1 MNKITTN
8 LWFDTQAEE
17 AAEFYIAAFG
27 DGSVGSKLHY
37 TEAGQEV
44 HGRTPGTVMTVD
56 FRVLDH
62 DFVGLNGGP
71 AFTFNPSVSFI
82 VNYDPS
88 RDENA
93 QANLDKAWNA
103 LADGGTPLMPLQ
115 EYPFSKHYGW
125 IQDKFGVSWQLM
137 LTDPSGE
144 PRPVITPSIM
154 FVGDN
159 CGKAE
164 EAQEFYLSVFKNA
177 KKGNIMRYPAGME
190 PEKEGTV
197 MFSDFML
204 EGQWFAAMDSA
215 QEHKFQLNEAFSF
228 VVNCAD
234 QAEVDY
240 YWEKLSAVPE
250 SEQCGWLKD
259 KYGVS
264 WQIVPTEFLQILT
277 NSASDT
283 EKFGRVMGAMM
294 KMKKLDLGELKAAAD
309 ES

>member
-1 MNKITTN
+1 MNKIATN

-17 AAEFYIAAFG
+17 AAEFYISVFG
-27 DGSVGSKLHY
+27 DGAIGRKLRY

-44 HGRTPGTVMTVD
+44 HGQKPGTVMTVD
-56 FRVLDH
+56 FRVFDH

-71 AFTFNPSVSFI
+71 IFTFNPSVSFI

-93 QANLDKAWNA
+93 KENLDKAWNA
-103 LADGGTPLMPLQ
+103 LSDGGTALMPLQ

-125 IQDKFGVSWQLM
+125 IQDKYGISWQLM

-144 PRPVITPSIM
+144 PRPMIIPSVM
-154 FVGDN
+154 FVGAN

-164 EAQEFYLSVFKNA
+164 EAGEFYLSVFKNS
-177 KKGNIMRYPAGME
+177 KKGTLMRYPAGME

-215 QEHKFQLNEAFSF
+215 HEHEFALNEAFSF

-264 WQIVPTEFLQILT
+264 WQIVPTEYLDMLANT
-277 NSASDT
+277 NPES
-283 EKFGRVMGAMM
+283 FGRVMEAML
-294 KMKKLDLGELKAAAD
+294 KMKKLDLAKLQAAAT
-309 ES
+309 EG

>member
-1 MNKITTN
+1 MNKIATN

-17 AAEFYIAAFG
+17 AAEFYVSVFG
-27 DGSVGSKLHY
+27 EGAVGRKLRY
-37 TEAGQEV
+37 TDAGQEV
-44 HGRTPGTVMTVD
+44 HGQKPGSVMTVD
-56 FRVLDH
+56 FRVFDH

-71 AFTFNPSVSFI
+71 IFTFNPSVSFI

-93 QANLDKAWNA
+93 KENLDKAWNL

-125 IQDKFGVSWQLM
+125 IQDKYGVSWQLM
-137 LTDPSGE
+137 LTNPDGE
-144 PRPVITPSIM
+144 PRPVITPSVM
-154 FVGDN
+154 FVGAN

-177 KKGNIMRYPAGME
+177 KKGTMMRYSAGME

-215 QEHKFQLNEAFSF
+215 NEHDFVLNEAFSF

-264 WQIVPTEFLQILT
+264 WQIVPTEYLDMLT
-277 NSASDT
+277 NADP
-283 EKFGRVMGAMM
+283 EAFGRVMEAML
-294 KMKKLDLGELKAAAD
+294 KMKKLDLAKLQAAAT
-309 ES
+309 EG

>member
-1 MNKITTN
+1 MNKIATN

-17 AAEFYIAAFG
+17 AAEFYISVFG
-27 DGSVGSKLHY
+27 DGAIGRKLHY
-37 TEAGQEV
+37 TEAGKEV
-44 HGRTPGTVMTVD
+44 HGQKPGTVMTVD
-56 FRVLDH
+56 FRVFDH

-71 AFTFNPSVSFI
+71 IFTFNPSVSFI

-93 QANLDKAWNA
+93 KENLDKAWSA
-103 LADGGTPLMPLQ
+103 LSDGGTALMPLQ

-125 IQDKFGVSWQLM
+125 IQDEYGVSWQLM
-137 LTDPSGE
+137 LTDPGGE
-144 PRPVITPSIM
+144 PRPMIIPSVM
-154 FVGDN
+154 FVGAN

-164 EAQEFYLSVFKNA
+164 EAGEFYLSVFKNS
-177 KKGNIMRYPAGME
+177 KKGTLMRYPAGME

-215 QEHKFQLNEAFSF
+215 HEHEFALNEAFSF

-264 WQIVPTEFLQILT
+264 WQIVPTEYLDMLT
-277 NSASDT
+277 NTNPES
-283 EKFGRVMGAMM
+283 FGRVMEAML
-294 KMKKLDLGELKAAAD
+294 KMKKLDLAKLQAAAT
-309 ES
+309 EG

>member
-8 LWFDTQAEE
+8 LWFDNQAEE
-17 AAEFYIAAFG
+17 AANFYISAFG
-27 DGSVGSKLHY
+27 DGSIGRKLYY

-44 HGRTPGTVMTVD
+44 HGQKPGTVMTVD
-56 FRVLDH
+56 FRILDH
-62 DFVGLNGGP
+62 DFVGLNGG
-71 AFTFNPSVSFI
+71 AVFTFNPSISFL
-82 VNYDPS
+82 VNFDPS

-93 QANLDKAWNA
+93 QESLDKAWNI
-103 LADGGTPLMPLQ
+103 LAEGGTQLMPLQ

-125 IQDKFGVSWQLM
+125 IQDKYGVSWQLM
-137 LTDPSGE
+137 LTKPEGE
-144 PRPVITPSIM
+144 PRPAITPSIM
-154 FVGDN
+154 FVGAN

-164 EAQEFYLSVFKNA
+164 EAGEFYLSIFKNSQ
-177 KKGNIMRYPAGME
+177 KGTVARYPAGME

-215 QEHKFQLNEAFSF
+215 HEHEFALNEAVSF
-228 VVNCAD
+228 VVNCTD

-240 YWEKLSAVPE
+240 YWGKLSAVPE

-264 WQIVPTEFLQILT
+264 WQIVPTEFLDILT
-277 NSASDT
+277 NSGDDPA
-283 EKFGRVMGAMM
+283 KYGRVMEAMM
-294 KMKKLDLGELKAAAD
+294 KMKKLDLAELRAAAD
-309 ES
+309 GS